1 MTSIDRLTDLCPP
14 PPAAPSTD
22 WSSTERALGM
32 PLPTDYKQIADAY
45 GPGAFCG
52 FLHLYHPH
60 APTRWTSLTG
70 PMPATI
76 RTQLH
81 HDRDSGTHPVPHD
94 PRHLFA
100 MGVTDNGEY
109 LFWITESAGAPEK
122 WTIAA
127 NEARGPQWY
136 TYGGGLA
143 DFLTALLSGRE
154 TVPLFPDSLLTQ
166 GVFFTPTAP
175 APTPAPVDTAPQ
187 PRTGMTADA
196 SDIRAW
202 ARANG
207 YDVPDRGRI
216 PVAIL
221 EAWEKAGNG

>member
-1 MTSIDRLTDLCPP
+1 
-14 PPAAPSTD
+14 
-22 WSSTERALGM
+22 
-32 PLPTDYKQIADAY
+32 
-45 GPGAFCG
+45 
-52 FLHLYHPH
+52 
-60 APTRWTSLTG
+60 
-70 PMPATI
+70 
-76 RTQLH
+76 
-81 HDRDSGTHPVPHD
+81 
-94 PRHLFA
+94 